1 MLAHKDLPTLDQDW
15 KGFSANPD
23 WKKLSADPHFKL
35 DPPTVSNVTSLVL
48 RPLPYSQV

>member
-1 MLAHKDLPTLDQDW
+1 MLSFPDLPALEAAWAKFGAD
-15 KGFSANPD
+15 PD
-23 WKKLSADPHFKL
+23 WKKLSADPRFKL